1 MRIRL
6 RSEDFLITKAFN
18 PSYREVSLKEKQR
31 LEAHVVECEGI
42 TELVRGRRYTFDLA
56 IDSDYEVVAPERT
69 VLYADET
76 PGYRHTRLYVESRLR
91 TADVRGARIALAH
104 KAALNVADYQ
114 YVPAVKALAQP
125 FARILIA
132 DAVGLGKTAEVGIL
146 LTELM
151 RRGRARR
158 VLVLALKSVLAQFQQ
173 ELWARFAI
181 PLVRLDSDGVSELRA
196 ELPANKNPFDYYDKT
211 IVSIDTLKNNG
222 RFQHYLE
229 RTRWDVVV
237 VDECHNVANLGS
249 QRGGLAELLARRCD
263 NLVFTSATPHNGDN
277 AKFANLMRMLEPTI
291 VSATDEFEVARL
303 DRHIIRRTKA
313 DIKGAVS
320 EHFRDRQLHRETAT
334 LLPAEVDFLA
344 WQQNFKNDEL
354 AEHQGT
360 PHQGTPH
367 QGTRLD
373 ALFSIGLLKAY
384 LSSPQA
390 AKVSIEA
397 RLRENQRQ
405 LDKEDAD
412 NPYSERKRHR
422 LERELERLPV
432 GLELVQEVLGRSTG
446 SGQAPAEDAKL
457 RKLFEVLG
465 REGWK
470 GTAKSQRI
478 VLFAER
484 VDTLEYLEA
493 SIAYH
498 FGLEEVGLSPERG
511 HSITKGVARFDGS
524 LSDVAQQR
532 VIDDFG
538 RERSATR
545 LLLASDAG
553 SQGVNL
559 HYYCHRMIN
568 YDLPWSL
575 ITLEQR
581 NGRIDRYGQTER
593 PHIHYLIAES
603 DLEGLDTDLRIIRR
617 IQEKE
622 EAAYEKIGDAKSV
635 GAITALYDAEA
646 EVDFTTKAIAEG
658 AVDFLEAPATAVLTF
673 DDLLAQAQA
682 TTVREHDEHD
692 ERPEENLEP
701 IELPSLYRGDEDFY
715 RETVDYLLAEGA
727 LERAEVRWVDEEI
740 LEVENTKALRKLLFG
755 LPREATRGVKHFQL
769 SLKPATVQRAIAR
782 ARKSDGDWADTTLL
796 YDGHPLAR
804 YWMTKVQTRIPRGK
818 APVARLRTLPAG
830 EAYYLLYGQST
841 NALGTSLLSEFFAV
855 GIDGEGDPL
864 GAPMTF
870 DEFWRKPELRDS
882 EEVWSARTTDAET
895 LARLQTQ
902 LPEVVRLAKSF
913 YLNPKQAELK
923 HSMERQEA
931 AYQQQL
937 QIWFGDAF
945 EAEENGVSLSAKPTR
960 AQVMQRAY
968 RRGLERYKKY
978 TEMRAGTHLQVLGVV
993 WG

>member
-1 MRIRL
+1 MPTPTHSLAAGMRIRL

-31 LEAHVVECEGI
+31 LESHVVECEGI

-56 IDSDYEVVAPERT
+56 IDKDYEVVAPERT
-69 VLYADET
+69 VLYADEA
-76 PGYRHTRLYVESRLR
+76 PGYRHTRLYLESRLR
-91 TADVRGARIALAH
+91 TADVRGSRIALAH

-158 VLVLALKSVLAQFQQ
+158 VLVLALKSVLSQFQQ

-291 VSATDEFEVARL
+291 VSETDEFEVKRL
-303 DRHIIRRTKA
+303 DRHIVRRTKR
-313 DIKGAVS
+313 DLRGAVS
-320 EHFRDRQLHRETAT
+320 ENFRDRQLHRETAT

-344 WQQNFKNDEL
+344 WQQNFKTDEI
-354 AEHQGT
+354 AMHQGT
-360 PHQGTPH
+360 QHQS
-367 QGTRLD
+367 TRLD

-390 AKVSIEA
+390 AMVSIEA

-405 LDKEDAD
+405 IDKENAD
-412 NPYSERKRHR
+412 KPYSERKRHR
-422 LERELERLPV
+422 LEREMERLPE
-432 GLELVQEVLGRSTG
+432 GLALVREVL
-446 SGQAPAEDAKL
+446 AKAEDAKL
-457 RKLFEVLG
+457 RKLFEVLE
-465 REGWK
+465 REGWR

-484 VDTLEYLEA
+484 VDTLEYLEGA
-493 SIAYH
+493 IAQH
-498 FGLEEVGLSPERG
+498 FGLKTVGASAERG
-511 HSITKGVARFDGS
+511 HSIVEGVARFDGS
-524 LSDVAQQR
+524 LTDVAQQR

-603 DLEGLDTDLRIIRR
+603 DLAGLDTDLRIIKR

-635 GAITALYDAEA
+635 GAVTALYDAEA

-658 AVDFLEAPATAVLTF
+658 AVDFLDAPATAALTF

-682 TTVREHDEHD
+682 QSAD
-692 ERPEENLEP
+692 ERDGDPEENLEP
-701 IELPSLYRGDEDFY
+701 IDLPSLYRDDEDFY

-727 LERAEVRWVDEEI
+727 LEHNEVRWLDEEI

-755 LPREATRGVKHFQL
+755 LPVEATRGVRHFQL

-804 YWMTKVQTRIPRGK
+804 YWMTKVQTRIPRGQ

-841 NALGTSLLSEFFAV
+841 NALGTSLLSEFFVV
-855 GIDGEGDPL
+855 GVNAAGKFFDAPL
-864 GAPMTF
+864 TF
-870 DEFWRKPELRDS
+870 DEFWQKHELQDFDN
-882 EEVWSARTTDAET
+882 VWSTRTTDAET
-895 LARLQTQ
+895 LARLQAL
-902 LPEVVRLAKSF
+902 LPEVVGKAQTL
-913 YLNPKQAELK
+913 YLNFMQGNLKQKMDK
-923 HSMERQEA
+923 HEA
-931 AYQQQL
+931 DYQKQL
-937 QIWFGDAF
+937 QLWFGDAF
-945 EAEENGVSLSAKPTR
+945 EAEESGVGLPAKPTR